1 MLEELR
7 IENFAIIDRV
17 TLDFTRGFNVITGET
32 GAGKSIIIDAVELL
46 LGGKADSGTVRAG
59 ADKAI
64 IEATFRLDEH
74 SRTRLLP
81 LLEEEQLIEPGET
94 LDYVT
99 LSREVRAAGRS
110 SARING
116 VTVNQDL
123 LRDVGESLVNIHG
136 QSAHLTLFKPRAHMN
151 LLDRYASLLEVR
163 SALAKVVDSLN
174 TIRREIRSLEDD
186 KAELVRRADRLRY
199 EVEEITTAALES
211 GEEDDLL
218 SERNRHANAEQLAT
232 LAGNATVLLSGDDS
246 GDTPGAVDLLQ
257 QLGVLMNRLVKI
269 DPDLTEE
276 FNLAEELS
284 TSAQELALTLAS
296 YTDDMEFDPVRLDEV
311 EERLELIKSLKRRY
325 KCETIEQIN
334 AYAEKAAQ
342 ELDNIEH
349 SEERLDELRASEE
362 KTLRHIGELCQRISS
377 VRKIAGGKLGER
389 IVRELKD
396 LRMENTQFE
405 VVLTQVED
413 PSGCYVGD
421 KRYKFDASG
430 MDDVEFMMS
439 ANPGEPLRPLSK
451 VASGGESARIMLA
464 IKRVLSQADETPTL
478 IFDEIDQG
486 IGGRVGAVVGEKL
499 WSLSSAHQVMVVTHL
514 PQLAG
519 FGDAHFNVRKQI
531 KGERTLTHVIAL
543 EDDAERVDELAAM
556 LGAAGEAGKQSARD
570 LLQSARERK
579 QNIRPVEPA

>member
-64 IEATFRLDEH
+64 IEATFLLDEH
-74 SRTRLLP
+74 SRTRLMP
-81 LLEEEQLIEPGET
+81 LLEEEALIEPGET

-174 TIRREIRSLEDD
+174 TIRREIRSLEED
-186 KAELVRRADRLRY
+186 KAELERRADRLRY

-211 GEEDDLL
+211 DEEADLL
-218 SERNRHANAEQLAT
+218 SERNRLANAEQLAT

-284 TSAQELALTLAS
+284 ASAQELALTLAG

-349 SEERLDELRASEE
+349 SEERIEQLRTSEE
-362 KTLRHIGELCQRISS
+362 KTLRHIGELCQRINS

-389 IVRELKD
+389 VVRELKD

-413 PSGCYVGD
+413 PSGCYVDD

-514 PQLAG
+514 PQLAS

-531 KGERTLTHVIAL
+531 KGERTLTHVITL
-543 EDDAERVDELAAM
+543 ENDDERIEELAAM
-556 LGAAGEAGKQSARD
+556 LGAAGEAGKQSALD